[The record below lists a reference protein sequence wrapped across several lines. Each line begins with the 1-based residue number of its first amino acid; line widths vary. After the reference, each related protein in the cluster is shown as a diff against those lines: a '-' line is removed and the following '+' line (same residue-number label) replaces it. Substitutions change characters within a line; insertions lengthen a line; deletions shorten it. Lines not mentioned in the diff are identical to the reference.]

1 MRQAILIRKSLS
13 VAFLGTSILCHSG
26 NLTIRKRNQ
35 TDICKEK
42 RNGKKKHVKRNT
54 LEANGVG
61 RRTILPSS
69 LSSRAN
75 IPSAS
80 AKSFI
85 LT

>member
-26 NLTIRKRNQ
+26 NLKIVFKKR
-35 TDICKEK
+35 II
-42 RNGKKKHVKRNT
+42 KKKGTRIDKNRQLKNT
-54 LEANGVG
+54 LEASGVG
-61 RRTILPSS
+61 RSTILPNS

-80 AKSFI
+80 AKSFS